1 MWIEDSRT
9 LLSRAACNLDV
20 CSRSSIVYDF
30 TPMKEVID
38 DLEEGRRAEEGI
50 GNSRK
55 ARMNVSHR
63 SSCDRRNATI
73 YERKNPLN
81 TL

>member
-1 MWIEDSRT
+1 
-9 LLSRAACNLDV
+9 
-20 CSRSSIVYDF
+20 
-30 TPMKEVID
+30 MKEVID

-63 SSCDRRNATI
+63 SSCERRNATI